1 MSFLL
6 NRNAFI
12 LLGLTS
18 TLALAGEWVD
28 RWTFHQENAH
38 NRMRLEQKTVI
49 FAIPEEAIRTS
60 SNLTFEFSS
69 IDNKPLDGVNF
80 IGADGTRMD
89 FRGMQGSVVVP
100 ASAVRANSAYQFTV
114 NVNPTRL
121 VEINWKTGG
130 QVAEP
135 PKAQTKP
142 EGASV
147 TAQVNLPVGNATLTV
162 NLNGGREDR
171 REDRREARE
180 ERREDRR
187 EDRRD
192 ERRERREERRD
203 DRDDRGQ
210 SLTSSDNDEFER
222 DGRFTTLE
230 RDNSESSVNL
240 DRGKNYFEIPHKALK
255 RNWKWNRISLQISAE
270 DNQPLDGIVF
280 RVDNGDRTV
289 LNGYSQQVQISD
301 PGKGNKAV
309 FFIRSDSN
317 RKIRIN
323 WWMSN

>member
-6 NRNAFI
+6 NRNAVI
-12 LLGLTS
+12 LMGLSS

-28 RWTFHQENAH
+28 RWTFHKEDAH
-38 NRMRLEQKTVI
+38 NRMRLEQKSVV
-49 FAIPEEAIRTS
+49 FAIPDEAIRSS
-60 SNLTFEFSS
+60 SNLTFEFKS

-80 IGADGTRMD
+80 IGVDGTHMD

-100 ASAVRANSAYQFTV
+100 ASAVRANTAYQFTV
-114 NVNPTRL
+114 NVNPSRL
-121 VEINWKTGG
+121 IEINWKAGG
-130 QVAEP
+130 QVSEP
-135 PKAQTKP
+135 PRAQVKP

-162 NLNGGREDR
+162 NLNGGK
-171 REDRREARE
+171 EDRREARE
-180 ERREDRR
+180 ERRDDRR
-187 EDRRD
+187 ED
-192 ERRERREERRD
+192 RRD

-280 RVDNGDRTV
+280 RVDNGERTV

-301 PGKGNKAV
+301 PGKGNKAI